1 MDDLRKLVKIVTNR
15 GQKNFPLLEFKNK
28 TANKEIELF
37 FKIKNGICETEQQAA
52 ALFKAQPND
61 PRVKMIKA
69 RLRRKLLNHLFFLD
83 FSDGSLKISHR
94 YEQESLNALYQA
106 RALMNEGETNISAK
120 LLRAAL
126 KLAIEAEFTQIIID
140 SYELLLESYSLTSSK
155 YFHQTKNTLAKY
167 RKLALIEQEAA
178 DLYYVSRLELNKSV
192 SARKKYLVK
201 LKAVVQKLDELWQK
215 THSANIF
222 EYYYKL
228 NTIQHQLHGNFSEI
242 LNITASSAKL
252 LQKGRINKMRFDERF
267 NKYMNVYAYLR
278 VKDYGKGLATAASYI
293 QVFNRSTN
301 NWFGFMENYFLLAM
315 HAGEY
320 NQAAKLYAEAKRNT
334 FYKKIT
340 SSAQERWLLY
350 SMYLHFVN
358 PSAESLKRSFFYKMM
373 NSVPEYSKDKQ
384 GFNVAILILQ
394 FVYKLRERNM
404 DALINRI
411 DCLKKY
417 AGRHLT
423 HQLSKR
429 NLIFFKLLTLLVKAD
444 LSFEQAKKKGEP
456 WVQRLASTPVPGD
469 AYAEIEIIPY
479 EQLWTLILE
488 MSKEEEIKL
497 PVSHAS
503 LQAVR

>member
-37 FKIKNGICETEQQAA
+37 YKIKNGLCETEKQAA
-52 ALFKAQPND
+52 ALFGAKPND

-83 FSDGSLKISHR
+83 FADGSLKISHR

-106 RALMNEGETNISAK
+106 RALMNEGETDISTK
-120 LLRAAL
+120 LLRTAL
-126 KLAIEAEFTQIIID
+126 KLATEAEFTQISID
-140 SYELLLESYSLTSSK
+140 CYELLLESYSLTSSK
-155 YFHQTKNTLAKY
+155 YFHITKNSLVKY

-178 DLYYVSRLELNKSV
+178 DLYYVSRLELSKSV
-192 SARKKYLVK
+192 SARKKYLVP
-201 LKAVVQKLDELWQK
+201 LKNVVQKLDELWQK

-222 EYYYKL
+222 EFYYKL
-228 NTIQHQLHGNFSEI
+228 NTIQHQLHGNFTEI
-242 LNITASSAKL
+242 LNITASSEKL
-252 LQKGRINKMRFDERF
+252 LQKGKINKMRFDDRF
-267 NKYMNVYAYLR
+267 NKFMNVYAYLR
-278 VKDYGKGLATAASYI
+278 AKEYVKGLAAAATYV

-301 NWFGFMENYFLLAM
+301 NWFAFMENYFLLAM

-320 NQAAKLYAEAKRNT
+320 YQAAKLFAEVKRNT
-334 FYKKIT
+334 FYKKI
-340 SSAQERWLLY
+340 SSIAQERWQLY
-350 SMYLHFVN
+350 GTYLYFVN
-358 PSAESLKRSFFYKMM
+358 PSDEFIKRSSYQKLIDL
-373 NSVPEYSKDKQ
+373 VPEYSKDKQ

-394 FVYKLRERNM
+394 FVYNVREQDT
-404 DALINRI
+404 DALVYRI

-429 NLIFFKLLTLLVKAD
+429 NLIFFKLLTLLVKED
-444 LSFEQAKKKGEP
+444 LSYSQAKKKGEP
-456 WVQRLASTPVPGD
+456 LVQRLASTPVPGD

-479 EQLWTLILE
+479 ERLWTLILE
-488 MSKEEEIKL
+488 MSREDTLDL
-497 PVSHAS
+497 PLPHAP
-503 LQAVR
+503 LQATG